1 MSFFKSKKPSKGLYI
16 FVWFLAFIPANII
29 VTILDNFLGD
39 AIIKNIEDINNY
51 VFIALPLEV
60 IIGVGIIVFV
70 YKKFPNLKMSKVMP
84 YIYVLTAVN
93 IAKTYIETEAS
104 LKPLNFDLTIFNIG
118 LILSYFG
125 YVLGV
130 RYFFVNSK
138 QWK

>member
-60 IIGVGIIVFV
+60 IIGVGIVVFV

-84 YIYVLTAVN
+84 WIYVLTAAN
-93 IAKTYIETEAS
+93 FAKTFNETKET
-104 LKPLNFDLTIFNIG
+104 LEPLNVDLTIFNIG
-118 LILSYFG
+118 LIISYFV
-125 YVLGV
+125 YVLGI
-130 RYFFVNSK
+130 RHFFVKSK
-138 QWK
+138 QW

>member
-60 IIGVGIIVFV
+60 IIGVGIVVFV

-84 YIYVLTAVN
+84 WIYVLTAAN
-93 IAKTYIETEAS
+93 FAKTFNETKET
-104 LKPLNFDLTIFNIG
+104 LEPLNVDLTIFNIG
-118 LILSYFG
+118 LIISYFV
-125 YVLGV
+125 YVLGI
-130 RYFFVNSK
+130 RHFFVKTK
-138 QWK
+138 QW

>member
-1 MSFFKSKKPSKGLYI
+1 MSFFTSKKPSKGLYI
-16 FVWFLAFIPANII
+16 LVWFLAFVPANII

-84 YIYVLTAVN
+84 WIYVLTAAN
-93 IAKTYIETEAS
+93 FAKTFNETKET
-104 LKPLNFDLTIFNIG
+104 LEPLNVDLTIFNIG
-118 LILSYFG
+118 LIISYFV
-125 YVLGV
+125 YVLGI
-130 RYFFVNSK
+130 RHFFVKSK
-138 QWK
+138 QW